1 MEGSPALEAGDNDVC
16 AAQPVNG
23 GNMER
28 PQGMTCDLGAYEGQ
42 SPTAIV
48 INDIAVS
55 TTPTWPLTL
64 LVMGI
69 AGAVL
74 IWRKRRTA

>member
-28 PQGMTCDLGAYEGQ
+28 PQGMTCDLGAYEA
-42 SPTAIV
+42 PTAIV
-48 INDIAVS
+48 INDIAAS

-64 LVMGI
+64 LVMGM
-69 AGAVL
+69 AGVMIGL